1 MDNADISGPASDT
14 CPSSARDSRA
24 PRVFLADDDHDTR
37 AVVAAALRQ
46 DGFQV
51 LEARDGRELLDMVAA
66 SLLGEGGP
74 RPDLIVSDVRMPG
87 FSGLGILTGLRASA
101 WNVPF
106 VLVTAYGSDD
116 LFQEAREVGADAIF
130 YKPFDIDDLRTAI
143 CNLLPN
149 STLRRSRVRMRGMF

>member
-1 MDNADISGPASDT
+1 MESVETESQESERRPLIE
-14 CPSSARDSRA
+14 SRA
-24 PRVFLADDDHDTR
+24 PRVLLADDDHDTR
-37 AVVAAALRQ
+37 AVLAAALRQ

-51 LEARDGRELLDMVAA
+51 LEARDGGELLELVSA
-66 SLLGEGGP
+66 SLLGEASP
-74 RPDLIVSDVRMPG
+74 QPDLIVSDVRMPG
-87 FSGLGILTGLRASA
+87 FSGLGILTGLRASS
-101 WNVPF
+101 WKVPF

-116 LFQEAREVGADAIF
+116 LFDEAREVGADAIF

>member
-1 MDNADISGPASDT
+1 MGSVETEPQESERR
-14 CPSSARDSRA
+14 PSPESRA
-24 PRVFLADDDHDTR
+24 PRVLLADDDHDTR
-37 AVVAAALRQ
+37 AVLAAALRQ

-51 LEARDGRELLDMVAA
+51 LEARDGGELLDLVSA
-66 SLLGEGGP
+66 SLLGESAP
-74 RPDLIVSDVRMPG
+74 QPDLIVSDVRMPG
-87 FSGLGILTGLRASA
+87 FSGLGILTGLRASS
-101 WNVPF
+101 WRVPF

-116 LFQEAREVGADAIF
+116 LFHEAREVGADAIF

>member
-1 MDNADISGPASDT
+1 MESVETEPQESERRT
-14 CPSSARDSRA
+14 SLESRA
-24 PRVFLADDDHDTR
+24 PRVLLADDDHDTR
-37 AVVAAALRQ
+37 TVLAAALRQ

-51 LEARDGRELLDMVAA
+51 LEARDGSELLDLVSA
-66 SLLGEGGP
+66 SLLGEP
-74 RPDLIVSDVRMPG
+74 APKPDLIVSDVRMPG
-87 FSGLGILTGLRASA
+87 FSGLGILTGLRASS
-101 WNVPF
+101 WKVPF

-116 LFQEAREVGADAIF
+116 LFEEAREVGADAIF

>member
-1 MDNADISGPASDT
+1 M
-14 CPSSARDSRA
+14 
-24 PRVFLADDDHDTR
+24 L
-37 AVVAAALRQ
+37 AAALRQ

-51 LEARDGRELLDMVAA
+51 LEARDGSELLDLVSA
-66 SLLGEGGP
+66 SLLGEP
-74 RPDLIVSDVRMPG
+74 APKPDLIVSDVRMPG
-87 FSGLGILTGLRASA
+87 FSGLGILTGLRASS
-101 WNVPF
+101 WKVPF

-116 LFQEAREVGADAIF
+116 LFEEAREVGADAIF